1 MILKYIYTG
10 ELNLINKPDK
20 DILYYLLERDDL
32 QVEETV
38 IWDYLINWGIEQAD
52 LDNNRANWDHEDHE
66 ALKKT
71 LI

>member
-1 MILKYIYTG
+1 MDLQSFITLKG
-10 ELNLINKPDK
+10 FSKLDR

-38 IWDYLINWGIEQAD
+38 IWDYLIKWGIEQAD
-52 LDNNRANWDHEDHE
+52 LDNNRANWDNEDYE

-71 LI
+71 L